1 MIALAA
7 CYALVRLGRDAAS
20 TSLAI
25 PFFKDMVFNFGWFF
39 VIFGAF
45 VMVGAGNAVNLTD
58 GLDGLAIVPV
68 MIAAASFGMIA
79 YLTGNAVFSDYLQIK
94 YVAGTGELAVLC
106 GAVLGAGLG
115 FLWFNAPPA
124 SIFMG
129 DTGSLALGGML
140 GATAVAVKHEIVLA
154 VIGGLFVLE
163 ADLRDRAGGVV
174 QADRQARVPDGAAAS
189 SFRAEGLDRAADR
202 DPVLDHL
209 GDAGAGRPLHAEAA
223 VIALIPVTSF
233 AGKTVA
239 VFGLGGSGL
248 ASCHA
253 LKAGGAEVIAGD
265 DSADNVAKAA
275 QAGFITADLRTVSW
289 ANFAALILTPG
300 APLTHPAP
308 HWSVL
313 MARQAGVEV
322 IGDIE
327 LFCRERRRHAPD
339 APFVAI
345 TGTNGKSTTTAL
357 IAHLMKVA
365 GYDTQMGGNIG
376 TAILSLEPPRMG
388 RVHVVEMSSYQIDLA
403 PSLDP
408 SVGILLNVSEDH
420 IDRHGTLEHYAAVK
434 ARLVAGVQPQGTV
447 DRRRR
452 RRLVP
457 QHRRPPRPGRQA
469 RGAHLREE
477 PAARRHLCRARNH
490 RAGLRRRAQ
499 RNRKARRH
507 RFAARPAQCAER
519 GLRRRPARWRW
530 ASRPMSLQNGLRSFP
545 GLAHRMEQV
554 GRRGNVLFV
563 NDSKG
568 TNADAAAHALSSFGD
583 IFWIAGGKPKL
594 GGITGLTEYFPRIRK
609 AYLIGEA
616 AQEFAGTLGERVP
629 HEISRNARCR
639 RRQRRARRGSLRARR
654 SRGAAVARLRL
665 VRPVPQ
671 FRNPRRASSAIW

>member
-1 MIALAA
+1 M
-7 CYALVRLGRDAAS
+7 
-20 TSLAI
+20 
-25 PFFKDMVFNFGWFF
+25 
-39 VIFGAF
+39 
-45 VMVGAGNAVNLTD
+45 
-58 GLDGLAIVPV
+58 
-68 MIAAASFGMIA
+68 
-79 YLTGNAVFSDYLQIK
+79 
-94 YVAGTGELAVLC
+94 
-106 GAVLGAGLG
+106 
-115 FLWFNAPPA
+115 
-124 SIFMG
+124 
-129 DTGSLALGGML
+129 
-140 GATAVAVKHEIVLA
+140 
-154 VIGGLFVLE
+154 
-163 ADLRDRAGGVV
+163 
-174 QADRQARVPDGAAAS
+174 
-189 SFRAEGLDRAADR
+189 
-202 DPVLDHL
+202 
-209 GDAGAGRPLHAEAA
+209 
-223 VIALIPVTSF
+223 
-233 AGKTVA
+233 
-239 VFGLGGSGL
+239 FGLGGSGL

-275 QAGFITADLRTVSW
+275 QAGFTTADLRNVSW

-420 IDRHGTLEHYAAVK
+420 IDRHGTLQHYAAVK
-434 ARLVAGVQPQGTV
+434 ARLVAGVQPQGTSIVGV
-447 DRRRR
+447 DDGWCRNIAD
-452 RRLVP
+452 RLD
-457 QHRRPPRPGRQA
+457 QA
-469 RGAHLREE
+469 GKRVVRISVKNPLPDGVYVERETIVRASGGARSEIAKLGGIGS
-477 PAARRHLCRARNH
+477 L
-490 RAGLRRRAQ
+490 
-499 RNRKARRH
+499 
-507 RFAARPAQCAER
+507 R
-519 GLRRRPARWRW
+519 GLHNAQNAAC
-530 ASRPMSLQNGLRSFP
+530 ASACALAMGISTDILQNGLRSFP

-568 TNADAAAHALSSFGD
+568 TNADAAAHALSSFAD

-594 GGITGLTEYFPRIRK
+594 GGITSLTEYFPRIRK

-616 AQEFAGTLGERVP
+616 AAEFSGTLGDPRAA
-629 HEISRNARCR
+629 RDFADARCGGR
-639 RRQRRARRGSLRARR
+639 ERRARRGSLRPRR
-654 SRGAAVARLRL
+654 SRRAAVAGLRL

-671 FRNPRRASSAIW
+671 FRNSRDEVSRPRDGDAGRQAGGVKEGLLLGAATGAARLEQIEVDGLAHRQISGAIGVKLVAGAARGALGDELRLEASRLRIERYLVEIDHAVERTRCADEIIECFPLASCSAKPWAALELPSAEVTVAPMTRICGNFARSRATPSFIAAMTWSVGRCRSC